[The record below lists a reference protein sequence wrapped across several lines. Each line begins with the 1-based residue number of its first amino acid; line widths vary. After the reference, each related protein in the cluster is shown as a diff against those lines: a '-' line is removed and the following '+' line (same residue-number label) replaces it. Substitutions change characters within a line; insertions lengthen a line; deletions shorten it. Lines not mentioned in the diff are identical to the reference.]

1 MKYTSTNG
9 RNPELSLHYVKYV
22 ELHTKTNTLVNK
34 AADKRLEIANHFK
47 VPYQTTMQTMG
58 ILTCFLQS
66 RSQTT
71 NPLTP
76 LSTVSQP
83 VKPLP
88 AI

>member
-1 MKYTSTNG
+1 MKYASTNG

-22 ELHTKTNTLVNK
+22 ELCTKTNTIINK
-34 AADKRLEIANHFK
+34 AADKRLETANHFK
-47 VPYQTTMQTMG
+47 VPYQTIMQTMG
-58 ILTCFLQS
+58 TLTRFLQS
-66 RSQTT
+66 ISQTT